1 MKFYHFLLYGSGKF
15 HVKVSSLSM
24 REPQQQFF
32 HSPLCDW
39 VFPGTFFHYFQVDNS
54 FYYFFLINCW
64 PILIITL
71 YGLPHI
77 FSFFSLIFTVELF
90 RSSCVTV
97 TQRPVTFLNCSQVYT
112 LFYCFLLIYW
122 WPVPIIILLRLWPLF

>member
-77 FSFFSLIFTVELF
+77 FSFFFTYFHSGTVPFFLCNCHTTSRNISQLF
-90 RSSCVTV
+90 PSVH
-97 TQRPVTFLNCSQVYT
+97 F
-112 LFYCFLLIYW
+112 
-122 WPVPIIILLRLWPLF
+122 ILLFPFDILVTRSHNPIA